1 METSTLARNRLIAC
15 LHGQGRT
22 IPVLLTQVFLK
33 SDNVHVEN
41 VIRQAEGFA
50 FLEEVKKAVS
60 LSHRLKI
67 DREKEKE
74 MKDSTNLKASSEEN
88 IEEMNQ
94 LPNSDEYLDAWLYST
109 VENWN
114 ALTPEQQRKALDTLK
129 QIARVD

>member
-1 METSTLARNRLIAC
+1 MKSC
-15 LHGQGRT
+15 LPGQRRT

-50 FLEEVKKAVS
+50 FLEEVKKTVI
-60 LSHRLKI
+60 LSHRLQI
-67 DREKEKE
+67 DWEKEKE

-88 IEEMNQ
+88 MEEMNQ
-94 LPNSDEYLDAWLYST
+94 LPNSDEYLDACLYST

>member
-1 METSTLARNRLIAC
+1 MPC
-15 LHGQGRT
+15 LHGQRIT

-88 IEEMNQ
+88 MEEMNQ
-94 LPNSDEYLDAWLYST
+94 LPNSDEYLDAFLYSL